1 MRISIAHSI
10 TIKDVSM
17 SNKVSVGVGVIIM
30 RENRIL
36 LGKRKGSHGEDTWA
50 TPGGH
55 LEFGESV
62 EQCAIREVLE
72 ETGLCVKK
80 ITKLDFTNDIFT
92 EENKHYIT
100 LFVKADYEGGE
111 PVLNEPN
118 KCEQWRWCDMNN
130 LPNPLFT
137 SLENYLGS
145 SSLIHSYL

>member
-10 TIKDVSM
+10 IIKDISM

-30 RENRIL
+30 RENMIL
-36 LGKRKGSHGEDTWA
+36 LGQRIGAHGENTWA

-72 ETGLCVKK
+72 ETGLSVKN
-80 ITKLDFTNDIFT
+80 ITKLDFTNDIFIK
-92 EENKHYIT
+92 EKKHYIT

-118 KCEQWRWCDMNN
+118 KCLQWRWCDITN
-130 LPNPLFT
+130 LPSPLFT
-137 SLENYLGS
+137 SLENYLANAALS
-145 SSLIHSYL
+145 HLNL